1 MNVGTRTSNVGS
13 MNLESI
19 KLMTKQ
25 LQKNKIIFLN
35 VQKIGEHG
43 KGKCFRN
50 IKVLKE
56 IIQEK
61 M

>member
-1 MNVGTRTSNVGS
+1 MT
-13 MNLESI
+13 LESI

-25 LQKNKIIFLN
+25 FHKNEIMKKNTQKHWRTWERKD
-35 VQKIGEHG
+35 
-43 KGKCFRN
+43 FRN

-61 M
+61 CDS

>member
-1 MNVGTRTSNVGS
+1 
-13 MNLESI
+13 
-19 KLMTKQ
+19 MTKQ

-61 M
+61 MWQLKVYKN